1 MAPHRT
7 TSYYHTMMNRA
18 TDLYLRTRTSV
29 RSILDREQGASMVE
43 YALLVALIAMIAIA
57 AVAIVGTALEAKYQ
71 DISQSVVD
79 S

>member
-1 MAPHRT
+1 
-7 TSYYHTMMNRA
+7 
-18 TDLYLRTRTSV
+18 
-29 RSILDREQGASMVE
+29 MVE